1 MKKSILYIIFILIG
15 LTVYSQENSTVT
27 IDVSSPRSVEP
38 AYRIS
43 ENPKIIDSIATTPVL
58 EYPLLTIQHPTK
70 ISLDTI
76 KPASI
81 KTVDKLNQLYH
92 SYAKIGIGSSIMP
105 LGEIY
110 FNGTR
115 SRKFMY
121 GVHVKHLSSLGTMK
135 NYAPSQFDRTNA
147 NLIGAINEK
156 NYTLK
161 GDIHYANKGFN
172 YYGIQNDSIKRD
184 SIAQR
189 FSDLGGDFSYSS
201 HKKDSAK
208 LNYTLGLTYNNFQTK
223 KPIIDSLAKWR
234 TSENYFAFNS
244 SAFYKSGK
252 EVFAADLSVKYNGYK
267 YGIADSSLTLL
278 DTGIVT
284 NNTVI
289 SLKPSI
295 STFMKE
301 NRFKAKI
308 GIDLT
313 IDVANKS
320 TFYIYPIA
328 ELKYSLLNDMF
339 IPYAGLKGGLKQ
351 NTFKGISQSNE
362 FVLTNI
368 SMKNENNAIE
378 AYLGIKGTISKRIS
392 FNVNASFANVK
403 NKLLFVTD
411 TIYSMRNK
419 FNVIYDNVSITTF
432 EGALSY
438 QLVEKLKIDAIA
450 RYNSYLCSEN
460 AYAWNLPQFQA
471 IAKAHYNLY
480 DKFIVNLD
488 LNFEGGRKALIY
500 SMEKDVKVE
509 NNQIAKN
516 LGLISDINLSLE
528 YRYNKRIS
536 AFLQGN
542 NLVAQRYKRWYN
554 TPVQGIQ
561 IMGGI
566 TFRF

>member
-1 MKKSILYIIFILIG
+1 
-15 LTVYSQENSTVT
+15 
-27 IDVSSPRSVEP
+27 
-38 AYRIS
+38 
-43 ENPKIIDSIATTPVL
+43 
-58 EYPLLTIQHPTK
+58 
-70 ISLDTI
+70 
-76 KPASI
+76 
-81 KTVDKLNQLYH
+81 
-92 SYAKIGIGSSIMP
+92 
-105 LGEIY
+105 
-110 FNGTR
+110 
-115 SRKFMY
+115 
-121 GVHVKHLSSLGTMK
+121 
-135 NYAPSQFDRTNA
+135 
-147 NLIGAINEK
+147 
-156 NYTLK
+156 
-161 GDIHYANKGFN
+161 
-172 YYGIQNDSIKRD
+172 
-184 SIAQR
+184 
-189 FSDLGGDFSYSS
+189 
-201 HKKDSAK
+201 
-208 LNYTLGLTYNNFQTK
+208 
-223 KPIIDSLAKWR
+223 
-234 TSENYFAFNS
+234 
-244 SAFYKSGK
+244 
-252 EVFAADLSVKYNGYK
+252 
-267 YGIADSSLTLL
+267 
-278 DTGIVT
+278 
-284 NNTVI
+284 
-289 SLKPSI
+289 
-295 STFMKE
+295 
-301 NRFKAKI
+301 
-308 GIDLT
+308 
-313 IDVANKS
+313 
-320 TFYIYPIA
+320 
-328 ELKYSLLNDMF
+328 
-339 IPYAGLKGGLKQ
+339 
-351 NTFKGISQSNE
+351 
-362 FVLTNI
+362 
-368 SMKNENNAIE
+368 MKNENNAIE